1 MHQGRMTEMEKL
13 KIQEQLR
20 SEELCAKKVGMYLN
34 QVQDPAVQGL
44 LQQMADKSQRHVSA
58 LTNLL
63 QDAGVNS
70 TSRH

>member
-1 MHQGRMTEMEKL
+1 VVVEDGVLVSAEFVAL
-13 KIQEQLR
+13 
-20 SEELCAKKVGMYLN
+20 AKK
-34 QVQDPAVQGL
+34 DPGKYSFGSGSSSSRMAGEL

>member
-13 KIQEQLR
+13 RIQEQLR
-20 SEELCAKKVGMYLN
+20 SEELCAKKAGMYLN

-44 LQQMADKSQRHVSA
+44 LQQMADKSQRHVNV

-63 QDAGVNS
+63 QDAGVNAA
-70 TSRH
+70 RH

>member
-20 SEELCAKKVGMYLN
+20 SEELCAKKASMYLN

-44 LQQMADKSQRHVSA
+44 LQQMADKSQRHVNV

-63 QDAGVNS
+63 QDAGVNAA
-70 TSRH
+70 SRH